1 MRQPRWS
8 SASLLLYAGGA
19 IVLAAAVEAL
29 IRLSADYSDAGFAGW
44 SVLFFAVLVV
54 CSLVLLRLG
63 SWIAGGVFAF
73 LAVLAWG
80 LLVGALERW
89 LGWLGNQKSPFG
101 GFHAG
106 TLVLVVLLAAASL
119 AALRRLRFPLLV
131 VPAIAGLWYLVTD
144 LISGGGNW
152 SAVVTLLVGLVL
164 FVRAQSLDAVGD
176 RPDAFWLHV
185 AAGVAVGG
193 ALVWFWH
200 KDDLDWSLV
209 ALAGLAFIGV
219 AAGVR
224 RSSYAVLGAYGLYL
238 AATHFAT
245 EWSHSEYSTLAYLP
259 ILLLSPFTFGFSVDV
274 GPHGHAYAAP
284 LTFAFLGFL
293 LVVVGLVLE
302 RRAS

>member
-1 MRQPRWS
+1 MC
-8 SASLLLYAGGA
+8 SLL
-19 IVLAAAVEAL
+19 
-29 IRLSADYSDAGFAGW
+29 F
-44 SVLFFAVLVV
+44 
-54 CSLVLLRLG
+54 LRLG

-80 LLVGALERW
+80 LLVGALELW
-89 LGWLGNQKSPFG
+89 LGWLGSQKSAFG

-106 TLVLVVLLAAASL
+106 TLLLVLLVAAASL

-131 VPAIAGLWYLVTD
+131 VPAIVGVWYFVTD

-164 FVRAQSLDAVGD
+164 FVRAQSVAARDD
-176 RPDAFWLHV
+176 RPHAFWLHV

-193 ALVWFWH
+193 ALLWFWH
-200 KDDLDWSLV
+200 EDDLDWSLV
-209 ALAGLAFIGV
+209 AVVALAYIAV
-219 AAGVR
+219 AALVS

-245 EWSHSEYSTLAYLP
+245 EWSHSEYSTLEYLP
-259 ILLLSPFTFGFSVDV
+259 LLLLSPFTFGLSVDV

-302 RRAS
+302 RRTS